1 MFQVA
6 VRQDGAISPKWVEC
20 INEKGN
26 RYGRL
31 YVVEFSHMHFY
42 HGARSPRA
50 FWIVRCDCSGK
61 VFTVNGSSL
70 RSGVTKS
77 CGCIRNEKSDER
89 IKRFNAMQT
98 YLTQPRKSG
107 RFVSRSSQQKGR

>member
-6 VRQDGAISPKWVEC
+6 VRNSSAVEPRWVEC

-31 YVVEFSHMHFY
+31 VVVEFSHMHFY
-42 HGARSPRA
+42 RGARSPRA

-61 VFTVNGSSL
+61 IFAVNGSSL
-70 RSGVTKS
+70 RSGYTKS
-77 CGCIRNEKSDER
+77 CGCIRNEKSLER
-89 IKRFNAMQT
+89 IKRFNKTEQHRA
-98 YLTQPRKSG
+98 QPRKFG
-107 RFVSRSSQQKGR
+107 RYISNKGR